1 MQTLKQQVFDANMD
15 LPRYGLVTFT
25 WGNVSAIDR
34 ERGLVAIKPSGVAYE
49 TMKAD
54 DMVVVDLEGKVVE
67 GRYRPSSDTATHLA
81 LYRRY
86 PSLGGVVH
94 THSTHATAWA
104 QAGLAIP
111 ALGTTHA
118 DYFFGDIPCTRAL
131 SAQEVAE
138 AYELNTGRVIIET
151 LGDVEPLHTPGIV
164 VYQHGPFAW
173 GKDAHDAVHNA
184 VVMEEVARMAW
195 IARGIN
201 PQLKPIDS
209 WLMDKHFMRKH
220 GPDAY
225 YGQKRKTCS
234 GAFIF
239 MMNQPV
245 CSGAIFSFADKP
257 TAYSAYRSASARRL
271 PRRRKTSRRHRI
283 PPTAR
288 PHLRWP
294 VAAQRRSSG

>member
-1 MQTLKQQVFDANMD
+1 MQQLKQQVFEANMD

-34 ERGLVAIKPSGVAYE
+34 QRGLGGIKPSGIAYE
-49 TMKAD
+49 SMTVD
-54 DMVVVDLEGKVVE
+54 DMSVVDLQGHVVE
-67 GRYRPSSDTATHLA
+67 GRWRPSSDTATHLA

-86 PSLGGVVH
+86 PDLGGVVH

-131 SAQEVAE
+131 SAQEVDE
-138 AYELNTGRVIIET
+138 AYELNTGQVIIEA
-151 LGDVEPLHTPGIV
+151 LGEANPLHTPGIV

-173 GKDAHDAVHNA
+173 GKDAHEAVHNA

-201 PQLKPIDS
+201 PQLQPIDS
-209 WLMDKHFMRKH
+209 WLMNKHFQRKH
-220 GPDAY
+220 GPNAY
-225 YGQKRKTCS
+225 YGQK
-234 GAFIF
+234 
-239 MMNQPV
+239 
-245 CSGAIFSFADKP
+245 
-257 TAYSAYRSASARRL
+257 
-271 PRRRKTSRRHRI
+271 
-283 PPTAR
+283 
-288 PHLRWP
+288 
-294 VAAQRRSSG
+294 

>member
-1 MQTLKQQVFDANMD
+1 MKQLKQQVFEANMD

-34 ERGLVAIKPSGVAYE
+34 QRGLVVIKPSGIAYE
-49 TMKAD
+49 SMTVD
-54 DMVVVDLEGKVVE
+54 DMSVVDLQGHVVE
-67 GRYRPSSDTATHLA
+67 GRWRPSSDTATHLA

-86 PSLGGVVH
+86 PDLGGVVH

-131 SAQEVAE
+131 SAQEVDE
-138 AYELNTGRVIIET
+138 AYELNTGQVIIEA
-151 LGDVEPLHTPGIV
+151 LGEANPLHTPGIV

-173 GKDAHDAVHNA
+173 GKDAHEAVHNA

-201 PQLKPIDS
+201 PQLQPIDS
-209 WLMDKHFMRKH
+209 WLMNKHFQRKH
-220 GPDAY
+220 GPNAY
-225 YGQKRKTCS
+225 YGQK
-234 GAFIF
+234 
-239 MMNQPV
+239 
-245 CSGAIFSFADKP
+245 
-257 TAYSAYRSASARRL
+257 
-271 PRRRKTSRRHRI
+271 
-283 PPTAR
+283 
-288 PHLRWP
+288 
-294 VAAQRRSSG
+294 

>member
-1 MQTLKQQVFDANMD
+1 MQQLKQQVFEAKMD

-34 ERGLVAIKPSGVAYE
+34 QRGLVVIKPSGIAYE
-49 TMKAD
+49 SMTVD
-54 DMVVVDLEGKVVE
+54 DMSVVDLQGHVVE
-67 GRYRPSSDTATHLA
+67 GRWRPSSDTATHLA

-86 PSLGGVVH
+86 PDLGGVVH

-131 SAQEVAE
+131 SAQEVDE
-138 AYELNTGRVIIET
+138 AYELNTGQVIIET
-151 LGDVEPLHTPGIV
+151 LGEANPLHTPGIV

-173 GKDAHDAVHNA
+173 GKDAHEAVHNA

-201 PQLKPIDS
+201 PQLQPIDS
-209 WLMDKHFMRKH
+209 WLMNKHFQRKH
-220 GPDAY
+220 GPNAY
-225 YGQKRKTCS
+225 YGQK
-234 GAFIF
+234 
-239 MMNQPV
+239 
-245 CSGAIFSFADKP
+245 
-257 TAYSAYRSASARRL
+257 
-271 PRRRKTSRRHRI
+271 
-283 PPTAR
+283 
-288 PHLRWP
+288 
-294 VAAQRRSSG
+294 